1 MVVFGKS
8 GSLVTFGFDDE
19 LEQVAPVEQVGRR
32 VDAGRNHDIREG
44 QDDSDFVGRVQIHH
58 NVTKV
63 FPRLVGA
70 GRC

>member
-19 LEQVAPVEQVGRR
+19 LEQVGRR